1 MGRKVLIDT
10 NIAIAYIGNNLSFE
24 SMNKLD
30 KIFNDE
36 YHLSVINKIE
46 LLGYPGLDKSE
57 EEKFNLLI
65 NHSVLHQIDDVVI
78 QKTISIRNKYRI
90 KLPDALIA
98 ATCLVNGLDILTHN
112 IKDFDNIDGLVVL
125 NADSI

>member
-78 QKTISIRNKYRI
+78 QKTISIRNKLELSYRM
-90 KLPDALIA
+90 
-98 ATCLVNGLDILTHN
+98 H
-112 IKDFDNIDGLVVL
+112 
-125 NADSI
+125 

>member
-65 NHSVLHQIDDVVI
+65 NHSILHQIDDVVI

>member
-46 LLGYPGLDKSE
+46 LLGYPVGWIKV
-57 EEKFNLLI
+57 KRKNLI
-65 NHSVLHQIDDVVI
+65 
-78 QKTISIRNKYRI
+78 Y
-90 KLPDALIA
+90 
-98 ATCLVNGLDILTHN
+98 
-112 IKDFDNIDGLVVL
+112 
-125 NADSI
+125 